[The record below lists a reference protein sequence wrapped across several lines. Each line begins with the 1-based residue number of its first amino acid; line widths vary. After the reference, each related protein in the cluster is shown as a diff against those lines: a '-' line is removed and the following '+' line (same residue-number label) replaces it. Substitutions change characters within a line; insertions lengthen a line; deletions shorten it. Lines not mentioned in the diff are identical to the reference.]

1 MINNIFKCGIVSLI
15 CISISF
21 GFSSILNNDE
31 WKVDFFDD
39 FETFDHNNW
48 QDQRIWVNNEK
59 QCYVPDNQY
68 NTREVSDGTLKIRL
82 INIED
87 DIVCDN
93 MDKYGNQHPETS
105 YVAGESLL
113 KTEKNLSKGNGQLVY
128 GFRVKARHLCFQRG
142 GY

>member
-1 MINNIFKCGIVSLI
+1 MHINLF
-15 CISISF
+15 F
-21 GFSSILNNDE
+21 RFSSISKNDE
-31 WKVDFFDD
+31 WKVDFFDG

-93 MDKYGNQHPETS
+93 MDKHGNQHPETP
-105 YVAGESLL
+105 YVAGDESLQ
-113 KTEKNLSKGNGQLVY
+113 KPKRIY
-128 GFRVKARHLCFQRG
+128 QREMDSSFTDSR
-142 GY
+142 

>member
-1 MINNIFKCGIVSLI
+1 MITKIFKCGVVSII

-21 GFSSILNNDE
+21 GFSSIMNDDE

-39 FETFDHNNW
+39 FDTFDHNNW

-93 MDKYGNQHPETS
+93 MDKHGNQHPVTP
-105 YVAGESLL
+105 YVAGRIASKNRKES
-113 KTEKNLSKGNGQLVY
+113 KI
-128 GFRVKARHLCFQRG
+128 RG
-142 GY
+142 YHRSN